1 MSFLMT
7 LRLSSQAIDQ
17 IVENVLQMIDQSK
30 DEVFEITEEGRKE
43 FEYLSEELESTKKKV
58 KEYIQKGDK
67 LEREVKSHRKQ
78 LALVSK
84 DFKKYSEDE
93 VRTVY
98 EKTHDLQTRLVI
110 MREEEKLLRQRRDE
124 IEIRLTNLTHI
135 LERGEDLV
143 AKMTIIF
150 SFMKDDMKQINEMI
164 EDAREKQA
172 FGLKIIEAQEE
183 ERKKLSREIHDGPAQ
198 MLANVLLRSD
208 ILDYVVKKGSPEE
221 VSKEIKSLRKN
232 VRSSLQE
239 VRRIIYDLRPMAL
252 DDLGLIPTIR
262 KYADRVTEYHNIH
275 VEFIV
280 FGEEKRLDTK
290 YEVALFRLMQEAT
303 QNVIKHSEATE
314 IKVKLEIIKDRL
326 ILVIADNGKGF
337 NPNEK
342 DDNSFGLIGMKER
355 VEMLDGKLEI
365 FTGEGKGT
373 TVTIN
378 VPYSL
383 S

>member
-1 MSFLMT
+1 MMT

>member
-1 MSFLMT
+1 MT